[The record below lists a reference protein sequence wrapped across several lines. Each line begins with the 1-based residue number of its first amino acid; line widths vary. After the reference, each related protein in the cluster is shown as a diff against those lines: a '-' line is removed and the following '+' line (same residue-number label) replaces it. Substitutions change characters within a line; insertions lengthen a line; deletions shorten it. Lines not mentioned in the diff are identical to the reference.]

1 MTPTFA
7 KKNELLA
14 EINKYRAQIAD
25 LEAKKHPFLDRYQQ
39 MEEQAQHDINRLLSD
54 GEWHSE
60 GELIEACDGFY
71 LGDSLSMMAMTTY
84 DESYLKRMIEN
95 GEPTDKVRTCCKFRD
110 LMKKREWKT
119 VIVREYDEDGHLIR
133 EGKRSKRV
141 TYYSLCKVRF

>member
-25 LEAKKHPFLDRYQQ
+25 LEAKKHPFLDQYQQ
-39 MEEQAQHDINRLLSD
+39 MENTALRKIRNLLSD

-60 GELIEACDGFY
+60 AELVEMCDGFY
-71 LGDSLSMMAMTTY
+71 TADSLSMMAMSTY
-84 DESYLKRMIEN
+84 DETYIKVMIEK
-95 GEPTDKVRTCCKFRD
+95 GQRTDKIRNCCKFRE
-110 LMKKREWKT
+110 LMRKREWKT
-119 VIVREYDEDGHLIR
+119 VTIREYDETGRLVR

-141 TYYSLCKVRF
+141 NYYSLCKVHF